1 MSNTDRDVAF
11 VLGLLLLM
19 TVFAGV
25 LGYAIGSDRPHVA
38 ARCRASGSITVE
50 RAGDEL
56 VVRCL
61 P

>member
-11 VLGLLLLM
+11 VLGFILLM
-19 TVFAGV
+19 TVLVFAV
-25 LGYAIGSDRPHVA
+25 GYAIGSDRPHVA

>member
-1 MSNTDRDVAF
+1 MSKTDRDVVAM
-11 VLGLLLLM
+11 LGYGLLGIVL
-19 TVFAGV
+19 VFA

>member
-1 MSNTDRDVAF
+1 MSKTDRDVAF
-11 VLGLLLLM
+11 VLGVFLLM
-19 TVFAGV
+19 IVFAGA
-25 LGYAIGSDRPHVA
+25 LGYAIGLDHPHVA